1 MLVCALQTC
10 FNWVWCQECHE
21 EGYSRAL
28 TIVWRL
34 LICVTLFAAANFLK
48 CALARML
55 SYSFY
60 RTAHFAKVRD
70 AIERELY
77 LIRLSQARSTLLPPP
92 APEPFSDVQDQQD
105 GVQRR
110 AGGWG
115 STVWCKTSQAFL
127 GQYVNAA
134 HLGGTAAD
142 QEGCLERGADAGQQA
157 TAAAV
162 VSAFAEAAAQQQ
174 QQQAGGMRHVSSAD
188 RIAEDAAVHVQLRQ
202 FSDTAAKQR
211 FSPGSAC
218 IGGDNLLHHQ
228 QAASNAPTPKISWL
242 QADLLKPHQQRQHMQ
257 PADLAGRQ
265 HSDYE
270 LFAAERMPSI
280 LGGQQQSRSGSK
292 AGSRAGSRVGQ
303 GLLRGGRTVS
313 KYSTGSTR
321 SAHKVS
327 LPGMVAGVDGL
338 LLQPEVLGAAAGAT
352 DGQVCAL
359 IQGCL
364 HLCLKASMG
373 SAWHA
378 IARSLMHDPGC
389 LSTQVQRRPGQPMTP
404 EELGQLR
411 SRLGVNTFG
420 TFVDR

>member
-1 MLVCALQTC
+1 M
-10 FNWVWCQECHE
+10 
-21 EGYSRAL
+21 
-28 TIVWRL
+28 WRL

-92 APEPFSDVQDQQD
+92 APEPCSDVQDQQD
-105 GVQRR
+105 GVKRR
-110 AGGWG
+110 VGAWG
-115 STVWCKTSQAFL
+115 STVWRKTSQAFL
-127 GQYVNAA
+127 GQHVNTA
-134 HLGGTAAD
+134 HMGGTAAD
-142 QEGCLERGADAGQQA
+142 QEGSSERGANTGQQA
-157 TAAAV
+157 TAAGV
-162 VSAFAEAAAQQQ
+162 FSAFAEAVAQQQQ

-188 RIAEDAAVHVQLRQ
+188 TIVEDAAVHVQLRQ
-202 FSDTAAKQR
+202 FSDTAAKQH

-218 IGGDNLLHHQ
+218 PGEDNLHPLYQQ
-228 QAASNAPTPKISWL
+228 QAGSTVPGAKVGWL
-242 QADLLKPHQQRQHMQ
+242 QADLLKTHQQHQQLQHMQQRQH
-257 PADLAGRQ
+257 ADPAGRQ

-280 LGGQQQSRSGSK
+280 LGGQPQSRSGSK

-321 SAHKVS
+321 STRKVS

-338 LLQPEVLGAAAGAT
+338 LLQPEVLGAAAAAT
-352 DGQVCAL
+352 DGQVCAPIL
-359 IQGCL
+359 YCL
-364 HLCLKASMG
+364 QFCFIAIMG
-373 SAWHA
+373 SPWHVVSGSSA
-378 IARSLMHDPGC
+378 AEPGC
-389 LSTQVQRRPGQPMTP
+389 CRLRRRSGGQVSP
-404 EELGQLR
+404 
-411 SRLGVNTFG
+411 
-420 TFVDR
+420 